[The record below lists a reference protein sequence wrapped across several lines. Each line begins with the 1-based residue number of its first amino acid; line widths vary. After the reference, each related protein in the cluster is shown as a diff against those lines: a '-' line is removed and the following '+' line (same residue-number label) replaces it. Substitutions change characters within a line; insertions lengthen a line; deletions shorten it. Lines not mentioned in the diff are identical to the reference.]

1 MKQLLEFVP
10 LVLFFLAY
18 KLKGIYFATGM
29 LMAAT
34 VLQMAVI
41 YAMDR
46 KLTLMHKVTLV
57 LILLFG
63 SMTLLLRD
71 ERFIKWKP
79 TVLYVAMALTLAV
92 ALWGMKK
99 NLLHILLGGQL
110 RLPAHVWNRLTVAWV
125 GYCLFMAGINAVMV
139 VFFTTEQWISFKLWG
154 YVFPLAFLVGQGIY
168 IARYLKDDASGKHLP
183 GA

>member
-18 KLKGIYFATGM
+18 KLQGIYVATGV

-34 VLQMAVI
+34 MVQMAVI

-46 KLTLMHKVTLV
+46 KLALMHKVTLV

-63 SMTLLLRD
+63 TMTLLLRD

-79 TVLYVAMALTLAV
+79 TVLYIAMALTLAV

-110 RLPAHVWNRLTVAWV
+110 RLPTGVLHKLTIAWV
-125 GYCLFMAGINAVMV
+125 GYSLFMATL
-139 VFFTTEQWISFKLWG
+139 TTEQRTVFKQHAEEPGVSTMGDLVKSLESSG
-154 YVFPLAFLVGQGIY
+154 DPRARSLASRIRQAAGDGN
-168 IARYLKDDASGKHLP
+168 A
-183 GA
+183 

>member
-18 KLKGIYFATGM
+18 KIKGIYFATGV

-34 VLQMAVI
+34 VLQMGVI
-41 YAMDR
+41 YALDR
-46 KLTLMHKVTLV
+46 KLTIMHKVTLV

-63 SMTLLLRD
+63 AMTLLLRD

-92 ALWGMKK
+92 ALWVLKK
-99 NLLHILLGGQL
+99 NLLHILLGAQL
-110 RLPAHVWNRLTVAWV
+110 KLPTGVWHRLTVAWV
-125 GYCLFMAGINAVMV
+125 AYCLFMAGINAVMV
-139 VFFTTEQWISFKLWG
+139 LFFTTDQWISFKLWG
-154 YVFPLAFLVGQGIY
+154 YVFPLAFLVGQGFY
-168 IARYLKDDASGKHLP
+168 IARHLKDDATSSQMN
-183 GA
+183 

>member
-18 KLKGIYFATGM
+18 KLQGIYVATGV
-29 LMAAT
+29 LMATT
-34 VLQMAVI
+34 VVQMAVI
-41 YAMDR
+41 YALDR
-46 KLTLMHKVTLV
+46 KLALMHKVTLV

-63 SMTLLLRD
+63 TMTLLLRD

-79 TVLYVAMALTLAV
+79 TVLYIAMALTLAV

-110 RLPAHVWNRLTVAWV
+110 KLAVSAGPSPPRRLRPWQAPQSWRTRR
-125 GYCLFMAGINAVMV
+125 
-139 VFFTTEQWISFKLWG
+139 TS
-154 YVFPLAFLVGQGIY
+154 
-168 IARYLKDDASGKHLP
+168 AS
-183 GA
+183 

>member
-18 KLKGIYFATGM
+18 KLQGIYVATGV
-29 LMAAT
+29 LMATT
-34 VLQMAVI
+34 VVQMAVI
-41 YAMDR
+41 YALDR
-46 KLTLMHKVTLV
+46 KLALMHKVTLV

-63 SMTLLLRD
+63 TMTLLLRD

-79 TVLYVAMALTLAV
+79 TVLYIAMALTLAV

-110 RLPAHVWNRLTVAWV
+110 KVPTGVWHKLTIAWV
-125 GYCLFMAGINAVMV
+125 GYSLFMAGINALMV
-139 VFFTTEQWISFKLWG
+139 VLFSTDQWMSFKLWG
-154 YVFPLAFLVGQGIY
+154 YVFPLAFLVGQGVY
-168 IARYLKDDASGKHLP
+168 IARHLKDETPDKHT
-183 GA
+183 

>member
-18 KLKGIYFATGM
+18 KLKGIYFATGV

-34 VLQMAVI
+34 VVQMAMI
-41 YAMDR
+41 YALDR
-46 KLTLMHKVTLV
+46 KLALMHKVTLILV
-57 LILLFG
+57 LLFG
-63 SMTLLLRD
+63 AMTLVLRD

-79 TVLYVAMALTLAV
+79 TVLYIAMALTLAV

-110 RLPAHVWNRLTVAWV
+110 KLPDFVWNKLTMAWV

-139 VFFTTEQWISFKLWG
+139 VFFSTEQWISFKLWG

-168 IARYLKDDASGKHLP
+168 IARHLKEGLP
-183 GA
+183 GRH